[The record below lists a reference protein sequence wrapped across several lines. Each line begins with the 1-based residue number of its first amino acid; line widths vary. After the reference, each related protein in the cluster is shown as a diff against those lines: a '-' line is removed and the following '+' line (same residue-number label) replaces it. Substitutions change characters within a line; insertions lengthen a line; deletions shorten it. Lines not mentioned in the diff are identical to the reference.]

1 MGGERGSAGP
11 PGPAGMQG
19 TPGLTG
25 PPGPRGSPGP
35 QGLQGPEGKKGD
47 QGLQG
52 LSGHQGYPGMTGM
65 AGPPGPAGPRG
76 DTGPRGP
83 SGPPGNNGK
92 DGTPGT
98 TGPRGKQGE
107 PGLAGMAGPPGP
119 PGPLGPPGPS
129 PSIMFAPSNS
139 KGPNDQPANDE
150 AHDMGSDS
158 EMKIQIRQL
167 SDTIDMMKNPSG
179 KDKKSPARSCM
190 DLYMAAEA
198 AGDILQSDYYWI
210 DPNGGCEADA
220 IKAFCDFANKET
232 CDSPITFLRLLS
244 TQARQTVTYHCN
256 NSVAYF
262 DKANRDYAQALKL
275 LGSNGV
281 EFTAEGAEPYT
292 VIEDGCATGGQDKT
306 VIQYASKKTARLPI
320 VDVAPRDIGD
330 DKEFGIEMG
339 PVCFK

>member
-1 MGGERGSAGP
+1 MGGKK
-11 PGPAGMQG
+11 
-19 TPGLTG
+19 
-25 PPGPRGSPGP
+25 GP
-35 QGLQGPEGKKGD
+35 QGEQGPIGI
-47 QGLQG
+47 
-52 LSGHQGYPGMTGM
+52 SGP
-65 AGPPGPAGPRG
+65 
-76 DTGPRGP
+76 TGPTGP

-107 PGLAGMAGPPGP
+107 PGLAGMAGPP
-119 PGPLGPPGPS
+119 GPPGPS

-220 IKAFCDFANKET
+220 IKAFCDFDNKET
-232 CDSPITFLRLLS
+232 CVSPSNGNVDSGAHFRGYTDKHVYFGEMQGGYRFDYSPTENIRNGANYDSQITFLRLLS

-262 DKANRDYAQALKL
+262 DKANRDYAQALEL

-306 VIQYASKKTARLPI
+306 VIQYASKKTA
-320 VDVAPRDIGD
+320 
-330 DKEFGIEMG
+330 
-339 PVCFK
+339 

>member
-1 MGGERGSAGP
+1 
-11 PGPAGMQG
+11 MQG
-19 TPGLTG
+19 TPGPTG
-25 PPGPRGSPGP
+25 PPGPQGKKGPQGEQGPIGISGPTGPTGPRGSPGP

-52 LSGHQGYPGMTGM
+52 PKGHQGYPGMTGLSGPPGKTGDAGM

-76 DTGPRGP
+76 DTGPR
-83 SGPPGNNGK
+83 
-92 DGTPGT
+92 
-98 TGPRGKQGE
+98 
-107 PGLAGMAGPPGP
+107 
-119 PGPLGPPGPS
+119 GPS

-220 IKAFCDFANKET
+220 IKAFCDFDNKET
-232 CDSPITFLRLLS
+232 CVSPSNGNVDSGAHFRGYTDKHVYFGEMQGGYRFDYSPTENIRNGANYDSQITFLRLLS

-256 NSVAYF
+256 NFVAYF

-281 EFTAEGAEPYT
+281 E
-292 VIEDGCATGGQDKT
+292 
-306 VIQYASKKTARLPI
+306 
-320 VDVAPRDIGD
+320 
-330 DKEFGIEMG
+330 
-339 PVCFK
+339 

>member
-1 MGGERGSAGP
+1 
-11 PGPAGMQG
+11 
-19 TPGLTG
+19 
-25 PPGPRGSPGP
+25 
-35 QGLQGPEGKKGD
+35 
-47 QGLQG
+47 
-52 LSGHQGYPGMTGM
+52 
-65 AGPPGPAGPRG
+65 
-76 DTGPRGP
+76 
-83 SGPPGNNGK
+83 
-92 DGTPGT
+92 
-98 TGPRGKQGE
+98 
-107 PGLAGMAGPPGP
+107 
-119 PGPLGPPGPS
+119 
-129 PSIMFAPSNS
+129 MFAPSNS

-220 IKAFCDFANKET
+220 IKAFCDFDNKET
-232 CDSPITFLRLLS
+232 CVSPSNGKVDSGAHFRGYTDKHVYFGEMQGGYRFDYSPTENIRNGANYDSQITFLRLLS

-281 EFTAEGAEPYT
+281 EFTAEGSETYT

-330 DKEFGIEMG
+330 EKEFGIEMG